1 MNDNKSTEQSQLTA
15 PGMHY
20 TACYTLA
27 DCTHENYDEEQKIKN
42 AKRLNFKIC
51 VKCGLKLPATTE
63 FWHVQKAGKY
73 GLRSKCK
80 KCSCNEMKDY
90 RKSPEIK
97 EKHRIKMNEW
107 RKKNPEKALD
117 ISRKNYKINGK
128 KYNEKKKVKYWTDEE
143 YRLKR
148 IEYDKK
154 YKESGKR
161 YESNS
166 KPENREKAKLRSQL
180 RRIDDTKKEHDY
192 KRNAKWREENKEH
205 LQELWKSNRKELKP
219 AYIAQTMRLKVKD
232 LTPEILST
240 KQIIIKLKREL
251 KSNNIKIR

>member
-1 MNDNKSTEQSQLTA
+1 MIERENKQQEPIQQ
-15 PGMHY
+15 GMEY
-20 TACYTLA
+20 TACCTLA
-27 DCTHENYDEEQKIKN
+27 DLTHQPTIEAQKIKN
-42 AKRLNFKIC
+42 AKRGDFKIC
-51 VKCGLKLPATTE
+51 VKCGIKLPATKE
-63 FWHVQKAGKY
+63 YWHVQKNGKY

-107 RKKNPEKALD
+107 RKKNHEKALE
-117 ISRKNYKINGK
+117 ISRKNYKIHGK
-128 KYNEKKKVKYWTDEE
+128 KYNEKRKEKYWTDEE

-161 YESNS
+161 YEMNS
-166 KPENREKAKLRSQL
+166 KPENREKARLRSQK
-180 RRIDDTKKEHDY
+180 RRKDDTKKEHDY

-205 LQELWKSNRKELKP
+205 LQELWESNRKELKP
-219 AYIAQTMRLKVKD
+219 SYVAQTMRMKVD
-232 LTPEILST
+232 ELTPEVLET
-240 KQIIIKLKREL
+240 KRIIIKLKREL